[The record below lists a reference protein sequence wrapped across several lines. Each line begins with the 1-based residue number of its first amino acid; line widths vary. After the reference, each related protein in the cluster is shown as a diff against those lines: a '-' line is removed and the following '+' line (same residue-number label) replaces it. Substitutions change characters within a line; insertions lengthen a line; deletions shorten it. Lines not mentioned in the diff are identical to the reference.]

1 MIRTIVAASITDS
14 RTFPLRYALYFTPP
28 EEDPLTQAA
37 ARWLGRDAFSDS
49 QIVRDPVEGLPDEQL
64 HDLLADPRRYGFHAT
79 IKAPFELSEGTDEAN
94 LFSAFGAF
102 CSRTAAFDIP
112 KVIVGQL
119 GPFCAII
126 PDRIY
131 PALQDFAASVVED
144 FEPFRAPLSEA
155 DIARRRP
162 ERLSDSQRANLMRW
176 GYHHVMDDFRFH
188 MTLSGPAEPDIAPL
202 LSNVL
207 NQRFADF
214 VDRPLTVSGLGLFVE
229 ESRGAPFT
237 VKSWLPLRGA

>member
-14 RTFPLRYALYFTPP
+14 RTFHLRYALYFTPP
-28 EEDPLTQAA
+28 EEDSLTLAA
-37 ARWLGRDAFSDS
+37 ARWLGRDAFSDRQS
-49 QIVRDPVEGLPDEQL
+49 VRDPVDALPEDQL

-79 IKAPFELSEGTDEAN
+79 IKAPFELAEGTSEAD
-94 LFSAFGAF
+94 LVRAFEAF

-112 KVIVGQL
+112 KVVVGQL
-119 GPFCAII
+119 GPFFAII

-131 PALQDFAASVVED
+131 PVLQDFAASVVEG
-144 FEPFRAPLSEA
+144 FEPFRAPLTEA

-188 MTLSGPAEPDIAPL
+188 MTLTGPAEPDIAPL
-202 LSNVL
+202 LSDVL

-214 VDRPLTVSGLGLFVE
+214 VNRPLTVSGLGLFIE

>member
-1 MIRTIVAASITDS
+1 MNRTIVAASITDS
-14 RTFPLRYALYFTPP
+14 RTFHLRYALYFTPP
-28 EEDPLTQAA
+28 EEDSLTQAA
-37 ARWLGRDAFSDS
+37 ARWLGRDAFSDH
-49 QIVRDPVEGLPDEQL
+49 QIAHDPVDGLPDGDLQ
-64 HDLLADPRRYGFHAT
+64 DLLADPRRYGFHAT
-79 IKAPFELSEGTDEAN
+79 IKAPFELAEGASEAH
-94 LFSAFGAF
+94 LLSAFEAF
-102 CSRTAAFDIP
+102 CSRTEAFDIP
-112 KVIVGQL
+112 KVVVGQL
-119 GPFCAII
+119 GPFFAII

-131 PALQDFAASVVED
+131 PVLQTFAASVVEE

-188 MTLSGPAEPDIAPL
+188 MTLTGPADPGIAPI
-202 LSNVL
+202 LSDVL

-214 VDRPLTVSGLGLFVE
+214 VNRPLTVSGLGLFVE